1 MKIINGNSIRAV
13 GLLAL
18 GWLFVSLGS
27 YRLNAAVIM
36 TIGSTNAPASTLG
49 GFTMSPLARTN
60 PRFALVTSTSSSPS
74 VGFNQGVY
82 ETAAFDPSA
91 SPAQSAPPYFALW
104 SHGYTGNVWHTADSG
119 NTRSLT
125 LTLPAS
131 TKAFYFYVQPVDFGT
146 VSFTIDYPGIQ
157 SGSLSATGNQGAV
170 YVGLHSNAGEDLT
183 SIKIT
188 SEDTSAGAFGFAVGE
203 FGIFNSGSGGGG
215 GGGGVVPEPTS
226 MAIFGLSGLA
236 FLVKRVRSK
245 RPSETC

>member
-1 MKIINGNSIRAV
+1 MKISGNSIRAV

-18 GWLFVSLGS
+18 AWLFVSFGS
-27 YRLNAAVIM
+27 YRLDAAVVM
-36 TIGSTNAPASTLG
+36 TIGNTNAPESTLG

-91 SPAQSAPPYFALW
+91 SPAQASPPYFGSW
-104 SHGYTGNVWHTADSG
+104 SHGYTGNVWHTSDSS

-131 TKAFYFYVQPVDFGT
+131 TKAFYFYVQPVAFGI
-146 VSFTIDYPGIQ
+146 VSITLDYPGIT
-157 SGSLSATGNQGAV
+157 SRSLSASGSTGAV
-170 YVGLHSNAGEDLT
+170 YVGLHSDAGEDLT

-188 SEDTSAGAFGFAVGE
+188 SEDTPAGASGFAVGE
-203 FGIFNSGSGGGG
+203 FGIFNTGSGGG

-245 RPSETC
+245 RPSKTC

>member
-1 MKIINGNSIRAV
+1 MKITGNSIRAV

-27 YRLNAAVIM
+27 YRLDAAVVM
-36 TIGSTNAPASTLG
+36 TIGGTNAPDSTLG
-49 GFTMSPLARTN
+49 GFTMSPLARTG
-60 PRFALVTSTSSSPS
+60 PRFTQVTSALDSLS
-74 VGFNQGVY
+74 VGFDQSVY
-82 ETAAFDPSA
+82 ETRVLAAG
-91 SPAQSAPPYFALW
+91 QTPPVGLFFFGSW
-104 SHGYTGNVWHTADSG
+104 SHGYTDNVWHTS
-119 NTRSLT
+119 NSSNPRSLT
-125 LTLPAS
+125 MTLPAS
-131 TKAFYFYVQPVDFGT
+131 TKAFYFYVQPVDNGV
-146 VSFTIDYPGIQ
+146 VSITIDYPGIQ
-157 SGSLSATGNQGAV
+157 SGSLSATGNAGAV
-170 YVGLHSNAGEDLT
+170 YVGLHSDSGEDLT

-188 SEDTSAGAFGFAVGE
+188 TEDSAAGAFGFAVGE

>member
-1 MKIINGNSIRAV
+1 MKITGNSIRAV

-27 YRLNAAVIM
+27 YRLDAAVVM
-36 TIGSTNAPASTLG
+36 TIGNTNAPESTLG

-60 PRFALVTSTSSSPS
+60 PRFTQVTSTFGSLS
-74 VGFNQGVY
+74 VGFSQSVF
-82 ETAAFDPSA
+82 ETSAFDPSA
-91 SPAQSAPPYFALW
+91 SPAQSVPPYFGSW

-119 NTRSLT
+119 NPRSLT
-125 LTLPAS
+125 MTLPTS
-131 TKAFYFYVQPVDFGT
+131 TKAFYFYVQPVAFGI
-146 VSFTIDYPGIQ
+146 VSISIDYPGI
-157 SGSLSATGNQGAV
+157 SSRSLSASGLTGAV
-170 YVGLHSNAGEDLT
+170 YVGLHSDAGEDLT

-188 SEDTSAGAFGFAVGE
+188 SDESAGALGFAVGE
-203 FGIFNSGSGGGG
+203 FGIFNSGSGG

-236 FLVKRVRSK
+236 FLVKRVRPK